1 MGKQSKLKKMR
12 KSGQEESIDRPP
24 EPVDCDRF
32 VQDIEK
38 QGYSIERIQRAPEVP
53 TKRTEP
59 QV

>member
-12 KSGQEESIDRPP
+12 KSGQEESAAQSPEQIDR
-24 EPVDCDRF
+24 DRF

-38 QGYSIERIQRAPEVP
+38 QGYSFKRIQRAPTVP
-53 TKRTEP
+53 TKRPEP

>member
-12 KSGQEESIDRPP
+12 KSGQQDETGQLP
-24 EPVDCDRF
+24 EPVDRDRF

-38 QGYSIERIQRAPEVP
+38 QGYSFKRIQRAPEVP

-59 QV
+59 LV